1 MKMKYMDL
9 PTYEDVD
16 IVGKTSEA
24 VTGTVDRKLVGRSL
38 ITVQA
43 GFTGKHVV
51 VKGDETPIVTV
62 QKIGDGEGEHA
73 EVELFAELVG
83 GKRSLASYKFFGGY
97 VGDNRENAGV
107 KELYVQEG
115 SENHGKVRRLLDTA
129 ERMCDAAP
137 ECDGQ
142 WKIVSADGTRWFI
155 RLFKADLKANG
166 KFANE

>member
-9 PTYEDVD
+9 PSYEEVE

-24 VTGTVDRKLVGRSL
+24 IAGTIDRKLVGRSL
-38 ITVQA
+38 ITTQA
-43 GFTGKHVV
+43 GFEAKHVV

-62 QKIGDGEGEHA
+62 AKIGEGEGEHA

-83 GKRSLASYKFFGGY
+83 GKRSLASYKFFTGF
-97 VGDNRENAGV
+97 VGENRENTGV
-107 KELYVQEG
+107 KELYVLEG
-115 SENHGKVRRLLDTA
+115 SADHAKVNRLLDTA
-129 ERMCDAAP
+129 ERMCDSMP

-155 RLFKADLKANG
+155 RLYRAELKANG